1 MTKLEEKLKEL
12 GYKQDLTL
20 KHLYFKNIDN
30 TRILLWLNK
39 SRTNIT
45 KDSGVL
51 KNESIYVR
59 KQQDIDNLQKA
70 FNEMQKDLEIL
81 KGVEY
86 GNQRIV

>member
-1 MTKLEEKLKEL
+1 MTKLEEKLIEL

-20 KHLYFKNIDN
+20 KHLYFKNINN

-59 KQQDIDNLQKA
+59 EQQDIDNLQQA
-70 FNEMQKDLEIL
+70 VDTMEKDLEIL
-81 KGVEY
+81 KEY
-86 GNQRIV
+86 EG

>member
-1 MTKLEEKLKEL
+1 MLNMTKLEEKLVEL
-12 GYKQDLTL
+12 GYEQGVTL
-20 KHLYFKNIDN
+20 KHLYLKDIGNA
-30 TRILLWLNK
+30 RILLWLNQ
-39 SRTNIT
+39 SHTNIT

-81 KGVEY
+81 KGVE
-86 GNQRIV
+86 

>member
-12 GYKQDLTL
+12 GYKQDLTY
-20 KHLYFKNIDN
+20 KHLYFKNINN

-59 KQQDIDNLQKA
+59 NQQDIDNLQKSVDTM
-70 FNEMQKDLEIL
+70 EKDLEEL
-81 KGVEY
+81 RKYED
-86 GNQRIV
+86 